1 MTGLRWLVHV
11 GLTGIRWLLPWIS
24 ILLVSA
30 AIAFAMTG
38 SWTPYWWSPAVSA
51 SPAAEGRAP
60 ETTAYDIA
68 VRDLRGTCTSLFGSY
83 NYWLFERDSQ
93 GPCGLG
99 VAGK

>member
-11 GLTGIRWLLPWIS
+11 GLTGVRWLLPWIS
-24 ILLVSA
+24 ILLVAA
-30 AIAFAMTG
+30 AITFAMTG
-38 SWTPYWWSPAVSA
+38 SWTPYWWSAAVSA
-51 SPAAEGRAP
+51 SPAAEGRAT
-60 ETTAYDIA
+60 ETTTYDIA
-68 VRDLRGTCTSLFGSY
+68 VRDLRGSCTSLFGSY